1 MDKIIKKNPKYIS
14 SLIVGAIALSLSGCA
29 STAKLTVSESQIPT
43 NLTKSVLSPNI
54 PASEPTEKDST
65 PEKPAIQPKPPA
77 AKNTAAKN
85 TPKTTTVTV
94 YTSDSQCQV
103 LIPQK
108 LTVPAAESMVAAVGK
123 ILEQR
128 DTADF
133 SLSGYRVS
141 VNNGVATVD
150 FRPTPHQQRQ
160 IASLTNCEQFALIG
174 SIRKTLTSNPQ
185 WKVKEV
191 RFTQQ
196 GEEIVF

>member
-1 MDKIIKKNPKYIS
+1 MNKIIKTNPKYIS
-14 SLIVGAIALSLSGCA
+14 SLIVGAIALSLSGCG

-43 NLTKSVLSPNI
+43 NLTKSVLSTSI
-54 PASEPTEKDST
+54 PADEPTEKDST
-65 PEKPAIQPKPPA
+65 PEKPTVQTKPP
-77 AKNTAAKN
+77 AAKN

-94 YTSDSQCQV
+94 YTSDSQCQD

-108 LTVPAAESMVAAVGK
+108 LTVPAEESMVAAVGK

-141 VNNGVATVD
+141 VNNGVAVVD
-150 FRPTPHQQRQ
+150 FRVTPNQQRQ